1 MLFMVVELF
10 KNGDA
15 VPVYRRFR
23 EQGRLAP
30 TGLTYVSSWVTSD
43 LTRCFQIMESPDRT
57 LLDQWLARW
66 ADLVDFEVVPVITSA
81 EAAASVAPRL

>member
-1 MLFMVVELF
+1 MLFMVIEHF

-30 TGLTYVSSWVTSD
+30 PGVNYVNSWVTSD
-43 LTRCFQIMESPDRT
+43 LARCFQIMDAPDRA

-66 ADLVDFEVVPVITSA
+66 TDLVDFEVVPVVTSA

>member
-1 MLFMVVELF
+1 MLFMVVEHF

-30 TGLTYVSSWVTSD
+30 PGVNYVNSWVTFD
-43 LTRCFQIMESPDRT
+43 LTRCFQIMEAPDRA
-57 LLDQWLARW
+57 LLDQWLAQW

-81 EAAASVAPRL
+81 EAAASVAHRL